1 MAITQ
6 RDLNVIDENG
16 MESYYLKTTVDCS
29 DAIAAAKAA
38 SEAGGRVGK
47 GSDEVV
53 VIAQIPDELYA
64 LDPMLRKAMFYRSI
78 GDNAQYVH
86 WVRAFL
92 QLNPA
97 FKVTVSKKYVQ
108 GCDFV

>member
-6 RDLNVIDENG
+6 RNLNVMDENG
-16 MESYYLKTTVDCS
+16 KEAYLLKTTVDCS

-64 LDPMLRKAMFYRSI
+64 LDPMLKKAMFFRSI
-78 GDNAQYVH
+78 GDNAQAVH
-86 WVRAFL
+86 WTREFL
-92 QLNPA
+92 RLNPA
-97 FKVTVSKKYVQ
+97 FKVNVSKKFYQ
-108 GCDFV
+108 GCGFA

>member
-16 MESYYLKTTVDCS
+16 IESYHLRTTVDCS

-64 LDPMLRKAMFYRSI
+64 LDPMLKKAMFFRSI
-78 GDNAQYVH
+78 GDNAQAVH
-86 WVRAFL
+86 WTREFL
-92 QLNPA
+92 RLNPA
-97 FKVTVSKKYVQ
+97 FKVTVSKKFYQ
-108 GCDFV
+108 GCGFA